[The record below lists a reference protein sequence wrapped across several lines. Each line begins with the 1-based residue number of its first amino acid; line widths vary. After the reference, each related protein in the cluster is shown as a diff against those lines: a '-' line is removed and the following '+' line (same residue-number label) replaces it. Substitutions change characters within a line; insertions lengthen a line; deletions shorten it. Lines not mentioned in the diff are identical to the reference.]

1 MAGTHTGP
9 VFSSKINSQPVVE
22 GEHET
27 RGASPPMRSAILG
40 SFALSQ
46 LAPIVA
52 RRLLLWGIGLGT
64 WQMGSLPH
72 SAAVFPVCQGGCAK
86 ASWRK
91 FRKTRMRG
99 LKLRLS

>member
-9 VFSSKINSQPVVE
+9 VFSSKINGQPVVE

-64 WQMGSLPH
+64 WHLADGISPSLHRRLPGL
-72 SAAVFPVCQGGCAK
+72 PG
-86 ASWRK
+86 
-91 FRKTRMRG
+91 RMCKG
-99 LKLRLS
+99 LLEEVQEDADAGA